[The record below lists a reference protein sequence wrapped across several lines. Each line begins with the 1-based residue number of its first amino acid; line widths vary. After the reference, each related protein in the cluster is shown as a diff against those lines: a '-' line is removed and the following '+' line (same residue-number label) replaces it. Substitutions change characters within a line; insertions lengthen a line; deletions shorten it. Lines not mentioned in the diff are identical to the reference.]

1 MASSGDIRAILSPAR
16 FNTLPSDT
24 QSVLVQAWNTQT
36 GQLKAELEKVFT
48 FSQIKTVIN
57 HCKVMVEKKNQ
68 LIFLEGLKSANDL
81 VKCKISV
88 DDPG

>member
-48 FSQIKTVIN
+48 ISQIIN
-57 HCKVMVEKKNQ
+57 CYKSMQSFGWKKN
-68 LIFLEGLKSANDL
+68 
-81 VKCKISV
+81 
-88 DDPG
+88 

>member
-48 FSQIKTVIN
+48 FSQIIN
-57 HCKVMVEKKNQ
+57 CYKSMQSFGWKKLMNFRIRVKV
-68 LIFLEGLKSANDL
+68 LE
-81 VKCKISV
+81 CKISGY
-88 DDPG
+88 DTGE